1 MARSSAARNES
12 TGGPPQ
18 VVGAF
23 YEWVNRSR
31 ERSDLLHTRGFD
43 DYFHGVAEARHVIR
57 KVFRIVDEQAKQA
70 GLEPLEHQALIQ
82 IFGSPAPLRVIDV
95 ADRLDIAPAFA
106 SRLARRLEEKGLVT
120 RSPSQEDRR
129 STYVHATDPGRD
141 LLAAIDESVE
151 IHVGYFQHQL
161 SDDER
166 AAALGIFAFY
176 VGATRVED
184 LSKLIELIKGPSR
197 RSKGRSSA

>member
-1 MARSSAARNES
+1 
-12 TGGPPQ
+12 

-31 ERSDLLHTRGFD
+31 DRSDLLHTRGFG

-82 IFGSPAPLRVIDV
+82 IFGSLAPLRVIDV

-120 RSPSQEDRR
+120 RSPSKEDRR
-129 STYVHATDPGRD
+129 STYVHATDRGRD

-176 VGATRVED
+176 VGASRVED
-184 LSKLIELIKGPSR
+184 LSKLIELIKGPPPA
-197 RSKGRSSA
+197 SKGRSSA